1 MLLLIFSRL
10 LKMTDRSSKR
20 RLFLVNALSQNPVH
34 ISIVMPALNEQN
46 NIVEA
51 VTNVQSSLELARL
64 QGQLILVNDG
74 SQDATGS
81 LMLELQQRFPKLNIE
96 IISHPTAYGIG
107 ASFRDG
113 LKIAKGESIVMLP
126 GDGEN
131 DGYEI
136 FKYFNLLGHVDLI
149 IPYVGNGAK
158 RSTFRRSLSK
168 TYITLINLFF
178 GTSFRY
184 TNGTVLYRKSIL
196 DSINLLSNGF
206 FYQTELILKCAAR
219 DYFYAEVPY
228 LLRAREKGRST
239 AVSFKNLI
247 NIIKSLAY
255 TWISIRFLDR
265 NRGLDKNSAT
275 QKLLD
280 SAKNKS
286 N

>member
-1 MLLLIFSRL
+1 
-10 LKMTDRSSKR
+10 MTNSATLHSI
-20 RLFLVNALSQNPVH
+20 H

-51 VTNVQSSLELARL
+51 VINVQKSLDKAQL

-74 SQDATGS
+74 SHDSTGQ
-81 LMLELQQRFPKLNIE
+81 LMLDLQAKYLDLKIQ
-96 IISHPTAYGIG
+96 IITHPTACGIG

-113 LKIAKGESIVMLP
+113 LKIATGESIVMLP

-136 FKYFNLLGHVDLI
+136 FKYFSLLEHVDLI
-149 IPYVGNGAK
+149 IPYVANGAK
-158 RSTFRRSLSK
+158 RSTFRRTLSK
-168 TYITLINLFF
+168 TYITLINIFF

-196 DSINLLSNGF
+196 DDLNLFSNGF

-228 LLRAREKGRST
+228 LLRSREKGRST
-239 AVSFKNLI
+239 AVSVKNLI
-247 NIIKSLAY
+247 NIIKSLFH
-255 TWISIRFLDR
+255 TWVMIRFFDNNTQLDEGSVTQR
-265 NRGLDKNSAT
+265 VLSSA
-275 QKLLD
+275 
-280 SAKNKS
+280 N
-286 N
+286 NN